1 MRYDE
6 RAPMLPVR
14 RERRPPP
21 APLQPIAFGE
31 KTSSYT
37 TNPIAAAEDSARLL
51 PCLRAYEPTGD
62 KKSFALRSA
71 DVRIGDLTLVA
82 NAASEMITRA
92 DGGEG
97 LVFMFSLAG
106 NCTIAD
112 GCGVHEL
119 RARDNALLVHNS
131 GRRETRAENRSL
143 VVAKLDAQRL
153 NHTITTMAGS
163 DTHRGDRSYVNV
175 NRNFPTRKLAL
186 RHGDFDFSILLRRT
200 FDLIDSVHDNQRFL
214 EALNLDEMIYRN
226 IAALLEP
233 RLVLGDSRIA
243 DRSHESNG
251 RATEL
256 VCDAIRSNP
265 GRMLTLTEMETLS
278 GLSRRALQYAF
289 RKRFEMS
296 PMEWQKHQ
304 KLAIARQKIIEG
316 NINANLT
323 TLSYDLG
330 FAKPSSFA
338 AYYRRLFGERPS
350 ETRQRVRL

>member
-1 MRYDE
+1 MAAASTNSAPVITRFSCITAVVAR
-6 RAPMLPVR
+6 RAPK
-14 RERRPPP
+14 
-21 APLQPIAFGE
+21 IA
-31 KTSSYT
+31 
-37 TNPIAAAEDSARLL
+37 
-51 PCLRAYEPTGD
+51 
-62 KKSFALRSA
+62 
-71 DVRIGDLTLVA
+71 
-82 NAASEMITRA
+82 
-92 DGGEG
+92 
-97 LVFMFSLAG
+97 
-106 NCTIAD
+106 
-112 GCGVHEL
+112 
-119 RARDNALLVHNS
+119 
-131 GRRETRAENRSL
+131 RSL
-143 VVAKLDAQRL
+143 SRSWTRNVS
-153 NHTITTMAGS
+153 TIAGS
-163 DTHRGDRSYVNV
+163 DAHRGGRSYVND

-278 GLSRRALQYAF
+278 GLSRRAFQYVF

-296 PMEWQKHQ
+296 PMEWVKYQKF
-304 KLAIARQKIIEG
+304 AIARQKIIEG
-316 NINANLT
+316 NINANRT
-323 TLSYDLG
+323 TLSCDLG